1 MRIFEYDADS
11 ERIDIF
17 DEKIFFSTVKYLQE
31 KFKRE
36 YSVTAG
42 SIVAVYL
49 PTSALTN
56 AVVLALYKMGAVVSN
71 LFSSYGDQALKT
83 RLELLNPDYI
93 ISWRSISFKL
103 NKIRE
108 IKAES
113 LLSSDIPIVSR
124 EDVAITSTPDL
135 AFIHFTSGTT
145 GMPKMVP
152 HSAKD
157 LNGLKISIEKVF
169 DIKAGTNYLCTAD
182 FGWVTGFYYGVFMP
196 LISDLNLFIVKNMNG
211 FRLMKALSRFRE
223 WNIEVIYTS
232 PSFLNIAYRFFRKYE
247 TNIKQVYTVGE
258 KLPIET
264 KKKYLELGYEITDTW
279 WQTELGCISI
289 SGRVKAQTSFPLG
302 TMIVQDYI
310 GKPLDF
316 VDIALLNDDSIVPIQ
331 SILRMPPAEMT
342 GELLVNRIT
351 HPSIMKEYYKADENA
366 RKKFIGDYYKTGDL
380 IRLLPETEDPQS
392 YNIQYISRADD
403 IIVIAGELI
412 SPDEIESL
420 VMKKFD
426 SISECCAVAADIKH
440 PADTEHP
447 ADINHTEG
455 KKIVL
460 FISSDRKSSS
470 ADASDGKSSSAD
482 GSCASEI
489 TQEQI
494 KKAIAQNLMPSMV
507 PYKVVKI
514 GALPKTESGKIKRN
528 ELRRMANELI
538 QK

>member
-11 ERIDIF
+11 DRMNIF

-124 EDVAITSTPDL
+124 DDVAITSTPDL

-157 LNGLKISIEKVF
+157 LNGLKMSIEKVF

-196 LISDLNLFIVKNMNG
+196 LISNLNFFIIKNMNG

-426 SISECCAVAADIKH
+426 SISECCAVAAD
-440 PADTEHP
+440 TEHP